1 MIKEGKNM
9 FTERLRNKFRVDE
22 PIFTQEILELF
33 SDYSRVQVFRLIK
46 KATEDGDI
54 AQYDKGIYYIP
65 QDTILGKSTITA
77 DMIIE
82 KKFLRSKQ
90 DVYGVYSGIKLLNN
104 FSLTTQMAAVVEI
117 VTNNESAKYRE
128 IQIRN
133 RRYILRKSRLPI
145 TKENYAAYTI
155 LQLFSELNKNEKLD
169 AYSKDILLKYIKDNG
184 VPKEQ
189 LFSLSMNFPSRTA
202 QNLIGSGIINE
213 IA

>member
-1 MIKEGKNM
+1 M

-33 SDYSRVQVFRLIK
+33 SDYSPVQVFRLIK
-46 KATEDGDI
+46 KATVDGDI

-65 QDTILGKSTITA
+65 QETILGKSTITA

-133 RRYILRKSRLPI
+133 RRYILRKSRFPI
-145 TKENYAAYTI
+145 TKDNYAAYTI

-169 AYSKDILLKYIKDNG
+169 AYSKDILLKYIKNTG
-184 VPKEQ
+184 VTKEQ

-202 QNLIGSGIINE
+202 QYLIGSGIINE
-213 IA
+213 IAW